1 MTFQLFCFTIKKVD
15 QSTIWEEPFVKHYPA
30 TFLKYIS
37 ILQRNTSRYFDMVL
51 EPFGIGSGQ
60 QFFLRQIYENEGI
73 SMYDL
78 AKIGCFD
85 KGTVTKAVQKLEELG
100 YVKILADEKDRR
112 IKRLHITSAAQ
123 QVLEKVYQKRD
134 LWKNSLTE
142 NIPPEKEKELEQ
154 LLEKMAQI
162 SCQELSA
169 AAKQRE
175 EIHDRRRNTQ
185 P

>member
-1 MTFQLFCFTIKKVD
+1 M
-15 QSTIWEEPFVKHYPA
+15 KHYPA

-85 KGTVTKAVQKLEELG
+85 KGTVTN
-100 YVKILADEKDRR
+100 LADEKDRR